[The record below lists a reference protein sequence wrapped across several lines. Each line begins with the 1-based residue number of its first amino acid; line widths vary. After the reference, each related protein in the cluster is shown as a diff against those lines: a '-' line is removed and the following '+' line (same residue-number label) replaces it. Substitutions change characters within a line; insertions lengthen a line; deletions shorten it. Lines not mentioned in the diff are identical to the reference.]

1 MNNMMNEQQKSFENA
16 LRRYSDDEIMRAIE
30 KAERDG
36 SQRRSQEKIEGSEYK
51 LKSTDHFYYG
61 LYFL

>member
-1 MNNMMNEQQKSFENA
+1 MGKVKTEV
-16 LRRYSDDEIMRAIE
+16 YD
-30 KAERDG
+30 

-61 LYFL
+61 LYFYNFAILNQNINYATKYYKQFLFAL

>member
-1 MNNMMNEQQKSFENA
+1 MGFFDSLKKEMNNMMNEQQKSFENA

-36 SQRRSQEKIEGSEYK
+36 ICDYRCRVCCNEARRR
-51 LKSTDHFYYG
+51 G
-61 LYFL
+61 L

>member
-1 MNNMMNEQQKSFENA
+1 MGFFDSLKKEMNNMMNEQQKSFENA

-36 SQRRSQEKIEGSEYK
+36 IC
-51 LKSTDHFYYG
+51 D
-61 LYFL
+61 